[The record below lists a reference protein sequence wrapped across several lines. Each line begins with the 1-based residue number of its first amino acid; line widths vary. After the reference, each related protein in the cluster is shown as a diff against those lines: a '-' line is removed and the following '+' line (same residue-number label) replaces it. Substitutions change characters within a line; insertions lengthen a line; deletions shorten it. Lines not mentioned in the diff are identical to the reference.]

1 MKIPTYSTIVLLL
14 LPLLLSP
21 SAAQNDS
28 CFSLSGSTTCAA
40 FQDYYISLTGLATQ
54 YPFLKKVTDIKT
66 FDAGM
71 QSFVTSPQ
79 FYLAPLGCTNKA
91 NVASKIPYA
100 RYSMTYMCS
109 ILIQDSSY
117 SLPCN
122 YNQSLSPPPLCK
134 QTCFDFMASVESL
147 TDNTDTC
154 PNLLQQNNNM
164 ANLNSSCEYW
174 SGLNGTNYC
183 VIGVA
188 NEPYNCGFE
197 DITDA
202 CSYCRTNG
210 TDTCCR
216 SVHCLKVSVG
226 VIIGITIGCL
236 AFLGILGGLAYFFYY
251 KKKMKDKTVKKQ
263 PFPDT
268 CSVFGY
274 ESLAASQRVLLPSSK
289 PPPLTIQPQP
299 IEEFYEVK
307 HPYPPQMGDE
317 LGLHIG
323 DIVCVAMNF
332 DDGWALGFNVT
343 TGLKGVFPLVC
354 VAPAPEELLE
364 QLLLQQTDSST
375 KMQVDEKS
383 SNNIPRRTASMIR
396 SYDYGE
402 SDSPTSPTLN
412 TPFFEPQ
419 QEHSVPQPEPI
430 FHQPQQQET
439 FEMHRKNNSIS
450 HV

>member
-147 TDNTDTC
+147 TDNMDTC

-188 NEPYNCGFE
+188 NEPYNCG
-197 DITDA
+197 
-202 CSYCRTNG
+202 
-210 TDTCCR
+210 
-216 SVHCLKVSVG
+216 
-226 VIIGITIGCL
+226 
-236 AFLGILGGLAYFFYY
+236 
-251 KKKMKDKTVKKQ
+251 
-263 PFPDT
+263 
-268 CSVFGY
+268 
-274 ESLAASQRVLLPSSK
+274 
-289 PPPLTIQPQP
+289 
-299 IEEFYEVK
+299 
-307 HPYPPQMGDE
+307 
-317 LGLHIG
+317 
-323 DIVCVAMNF
+323 
-332 DDGWALGFNVT
+332 
-343 TGLKGVFPLVC
+343 
-354 VAPAPEELLE
+354 
-364 QLLLQQTDSST
+364 
-375 KMQVDEKS
+375 
-383 SNNIPRRTASMIR
+383 NN
-396 SYDYGE
+396 
-402 SDSPTSPTLN
+402 
-412 TPFFEPQ
+412 
-419 QEHSVPQPEPI
+419 
-430 FHQPQQQET
+430 
-439 FEMHRKNNSIS
+439 
-450 HV
+450 